1 MVRTSLFTQ
10 ELAHELTGSP
20 LQVYSMKAQLQK
32 RLKLLTAE
40 PEVVIRWNGQEIT
53 VKLPKAG

>member
-1 MVRTSLFTQ
+1 
-10 ELAHELTGSP
+10 
-20 LQVYSMKAQLQK
+20 MKAQLQK